1 MKKTG
6 VLLLFLLLFIFSFS
20 EKSNILVLHSYHT
33 SYTWVDELN
42 HGFLSV
48 MKDNTDYNLYIEYM
62 DTKRNSYERQYYTV
76 LNYLRGKYRNIDIDL
91 IVSFDDNA
99 LRFLFSQRDD
109 LFGDVPVLFAGVN
122 EASFYDFE
130 KYPKFKGLVEDIDIN
145 STVQS
150 IKTIYPN
157 TEKIYFIIDDK
168 TNTNEILRYQIL
180 KTKANFPEIEYVFL
194 EDLVINE
201 LLSEVSN
208 LKENEQVYLL
218 MYNKDRLGNFYS
230 LESVAEMLS
239 RNSSRPIFTSWD
251 IYFEYEILGGMVT
264 EGTVHGQNV
273 AKYALNILEDPS
285 FFNSM
290 EQINFSKANYV
301 FNELVM
307 KKFGIDEKQ
316 LPENSKLIN
325 QEPSFYERYT
335 GLIWAT
341 FGIFLI
347 IITYGVVI
355 RLELRKRNILVK
367 KIEEQKNEL
376 LATNEEMTSMNEELE
391 SQNEEL
397 EGLYGNLE
405 EKNEE
410 LSNLISIVTD
420 IDKKYISDEDY
431 YTKLI
436 NTAIQIIPE
445 ADYGSISIGY
455 NDKWEFISAV
465 GHNLDKLKSISLKK
479 KYMINSKD
487 IIIYDVINENRSN
500 LPSEVADMLHD
511 ASKDIR
517 ETMIITIFLDDD
529 KRLNFALDIDSNSS
543 DHFNKDSIEAFKG
556 FTKIAE
562 SYIKN
567 KLSIDKTRN
576 AYINFASKLA
586 VVAEAHDDVTGKHIF
601 RVGEL
606 AAFIARKLNLDDEQ
620 IFNIKTFAPLHDIGK
635 IFIPSEILNKPG
647 KLNDAEWELMKKH
660 TIFADK
666 ILDDPYFEIAR
677 KIAVYH
683 HEKYDGSGYPFGLEG
698 NKIPIEASIVALVD
712 VYDALRSKRSYKP
725 GMDHNAAFEIITKG
739 DNKTRPEHFK
749 PEVLDVFIKNQ
760 YQIEKIFNFIV

>member
-1 MKKTG
+1 MKTQTN
-6 VLLLFLLLFIFSFS
+6 FS
-20 EKSNILVLHSYHT
+20 
-33 SYTWVDELN
+33 
-42 HGFLSV
+42 G
-48 MKDNTDYNLYIEYM
+48 
-62 DTKRNSYERQYYTV
+62 
-76 LNYLRGKYRNIDIDL
+76 
-91 IVSFDDNA
+91 
-99 LRFLFSQRDD
+99 
-109 LFGDVPVLFAGVN
+109 
-122 EASFYDFE
+122 
-130 KYPKFKGLVEDIDIN
+130 
-145 STVQS
+145 
-150 IKTIYPN
+150 
-157 TEKIYFIIDDK
+157 
-168 TNTNEILRYQIL
+168 
-180 KTKANFPEIEYVFL
+180 IEYVFL
-194 EDLVINE
+194 EDLAINE
-201 LLSEVSN
+201 LLSKVSS
-208 LKENEQVYLL
+208 LKDTEQVYLL
-218 MYNKDRLGNFYS
+218 MFNIDGMGNVYS
-230 LESVAEMLS
+230 LESIGEMLTD
-239 RNSSRPIFTSWD
+239 NSSRPIFTSWD
-251 IYFEYEILGGMVT
+251 VYFDYDVLGGMIT
-264 EGTVHGQNV
+264 EASVHGQNV
-273 AKYALNILEDPS
+273 AKYALNILQDPA
-285 FFNSM
+285 FFDEM
-290 EQINFSKANYV
+290 QQINLSEANYV
-301 FNELVM
+301 FNERVM
-307 KKFGIDEKQ
+307 KEFGIGSDQ
-316 LPENSKLIN
+316 LPENSKIIN
-325 QEPSFYERYT
+325 QDPSFYERYT

-341 FGIFLI
+341 FSIFLI
-347 IITYGVVI
+347 IITYGVLI
-355 RLELRKRNILVK
+355 KLELRKRNIFVK

-376 LATNEEMTSMNEELE
+376 IATNEEMTEMNEELE

-445 ADYGSISIGY
+445 ADYGSVSLGH
-455 NDKWEFISAV
+455 DGKWEFISAI
-465 GHNLDKLKSISLKK
+465 GHDLEKLKEIPLKK

-487 IIIYDVINENRSN
+487 IIIYDVINENKN
-500 LPSEVADMLHD
+500 KLPPDIAEMLHD
-511 ASKDIR
+511 ATKDIR
-517 ETMIITIFLDDD
+517 ESMITTIFLDDD
-529 KRLNFALDIDSNSS
+529 KRLNFALDIDSKSTA
-543 DHFNKDSIEAFKG
+543 HFNKDSIEVFRG
-556 FTKIAE
+556 FTKLAE

>member
-76 LNYLRGKYRNIDIDL
+76 LNYLKDKYKNTNIDL

-122 EASFYDFE
+122 EASYYDFE
-130 KYPKFKGLVEDIDIN
+130 KYPNFKGIVEDIDIN

-157 TEKIYFIIDDK
+157 TEKIYFIIDNK

-230 LESVAEMLS
+230 LESIAEMLS
-239 RNSSRPIFTSWD
+239 ESSSRPIFTSWD
-251 IYFEYEILGGMVT
+251 FYFEYDVLGGMIT
-264 EGTVHGQNV
+264 EGAVHGQNV
-273 AKYALNILEDPS
+273 AKYALNILENPS
-285 FFNSM
+285 FFDSM
-290 EQINFSKANYV
+290 EQINLSEPSYV
-301 FNELVM
+301 FNARVM
-307 KKFGIDEKQ
+307 KKFGISKKQ
-316 LPENSKLIN
+316 LPENSKIIN
-325 QEPSFYERYT
+325 QEPSFYERYSWLVWT
-335 GLIWAT
+335 TLGV
-341 FGIFLI
+341 FIFIL
-347 IITYGVVI
+347 TYGIVV
-355 RLELRKRNILVK
+355 RLDLRKRNILLKQIQDQK
-367 KIEEQKNEL
+367 KDLI
-376 LATNEEMTSMNEELE
+376 ASNEEMTAMNEELE

-397 EGLYGNLE
+397 EGLYKNIE
-405 EKNEE
+405 EKNKE
-410 LSNLISIVTD
+410 LNDLIAIVSN
-420 IDKKYISDEDY
+420 IDKKYITDEDY

-445 ADYGSISIGY
+445 ADYGSVSLGY
-455 NDKWEFISAV
+455 DGKWKFVSTV
-465 GHNLDKLKSISLKK
+465 GHDLEKLKAIPLKK
-479 KYMINSKD
+479 KYMINSKNIVIID
-487 IIIYDVINENRSN
+487 IINENRTK
-500 LPSEVADMLHD
+500 LPP
-511 ASKDIR
+511 DIAESVR
-517 ETMIITIFLDDD
+517 EATKTIKESMIVTIYLDND
-529 KRLNFALDIDSNSS
+529 KRLNFALDIDSNSPA
-543 DHFNKDSIEAFKG
+543 HFNKNSIEVFRA
-556 FTKIAE
+556 FTKLAE
-562 SYIKN
+562 NYIKN
-567 KLSIDKTRN
+567 KLEIDKTRN
-576 AYINFASKLA
+576 AYVNFANKLA
-586 VVAEAHDDVTGKHIF
+586 IISEAHDDATGKHIF

-606 AAFIARKLNLDDEQ
+606 AAFIAKKLNLDKEQ
-620 IFNIKTFAPLHDIGK
+620 VFNIKTFAPLHDIGK

-647 KLNDAEWELMKKH
+647 NLNDAEWDLMKKH
-660 TIFADK
+660 TIFGAK
-666 ILDDPYFEIAR
+666 ILDDPYFDIAK
-677 KIAVYH
+677 KIALYH
-683 HEKYDGSGYPFGLEG
+683 HEKYDGSGYPYGLKG
-698 NKIPIEASIVALVD
+698 DKIPIEASIVALVD

-725 GMDHNAAFEIITKG
+725 EMDHNAAFEIITKG
-739 DNKTRPEHFK
+739 DNKTNPEHFN
-749 PEVLDVFIKNQ
+749 PEVLKVFIENE
-760 YQIEKIFNFIV
+760 YQIEKIFDFIV